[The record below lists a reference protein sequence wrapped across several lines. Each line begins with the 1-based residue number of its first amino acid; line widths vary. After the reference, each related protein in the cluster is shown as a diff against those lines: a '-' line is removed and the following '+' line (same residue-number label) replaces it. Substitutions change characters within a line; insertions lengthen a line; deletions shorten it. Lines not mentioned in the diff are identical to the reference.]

1 MRKSNWP
8 VSFSV
13 ATPRGVEREQKRP
26 GRPTREQAAEIA
38 DLVLDNARAVFCEQ
52 GITGASMDE
61 IAAASG
67 VTKHT
72 IYRRYP
78 SKVALV
84 DAVVERD
91 LAQLTATIA
100 EVVGDADPVSALR
113 ETAWR
118 YFRFSI
124 EPVNASFASFL
135 FAEAAYS
142 AEMRRNLARWNQLYL
157 APMIA
162 HVEAAQHMG
171 RIAKGPPEKLCLLL
185 ADLIGSAGRLLRI
198 GQEDIFAGDSAD
210 AFFAERWAIFLM
222 AANCARPG

>member
-1 MRKSNWP
+1 MEKE
-8 VSFSV
+8 
-13 ATPRGVEREQKRP
+13 PRRQ
-26 GRPTREQAAEIA
+26 GRPTREKAAEIA
-38 DLVLDNARAVFCEQ
+38 DRVLSNARAVFCEQ

-78 SKVALV
+78 SKLALV

-91 LAQLTATIA
+91 LKQLTEAIDA
-100 EVVGDADPVSALR
+100 VVRDSDPMTALR
-113 ETAWR
+113 ETALR

-124 EPVNASFASFL
+124 EPANACFASFL

-142 AEMRRNLARWNQLYL
+142 EEMRQNLKRWNELYL

-162 HVEAAQHMG
+162 HVEAAQRERRMVP
-171 RIAKGPPEKLCLLL
+171 GPARKWCLLL
-185 ADLIGSAGRLLRI
+185 ADLITGANRLHRI
-198 GQEDIFAGDSAD
+198 GEEDIFDGASPES
-210 AFFAERWAIFLM
+210 FFEERWAIFCR
-222 AANCARPG
+222 ATHFQDVC

>member
-1 MRKSNWP
+1 MQTEIR
-8 VSFSV
+8 
-13 ATPRGVEREQKRP
+13 R

-38 DLVLDNARAVFCEQ
+38 DRVLSNARAVFCEQ

-78 SKVALV
+78 SKLSLV

-91 LAQLTATIA
+91 LKQLTAAINA
-100 EVVGDADPVSALR
+100 VIRDSDPVTALR
-113 ETAWR
+113 ETALR

-124 EPVNASFASFL
+124 EPANACFASFL
-135 FAEAAYS
+135 LAEAAYS
-142 AEMRRNLARWNQLYL
+142 QEMRQNLARWNQLYL

-162 HVEAAQHMG
+162 HIEAAQREG
-171 RIAKGPPEKLCLLL
+171 RIASGPPRSICLLL
-185 ADLIGSAGRLLRI
+185 ADLISGANRLHRL
-198 GQEDIFAGDSAD
+198 GQDEIFAGEAAD
-210 AFFAERWAIFLM
+210 AFFEERWAIF
-222 AANCARPG
+222 AEVVGR

>member
-1 MRKSNWP
+1 MGK
-8 VSFSV
+8 
-13 ATPRGVEREQKRP
+13 EQKRL

-38 DLVLDNARAVFCEQ
+38 DLVLDNARAVFCEH

-78 SKVALV
+78 SKLALV

-142 AEMRRNLARWNQLYL
+142 SEMRDNLARWNQLYL

-162 HVEAAQHMG
+162 HVEAAQRMG
-171 RIAKGPPEKLCLLL
+171 RLVDEPPQKLCLLL

-198 GQEDIFAGDSAD
+198 GQDDIFAGNSAET
-210 AFFAERWAIFLM
+210 FFEERWVVFLL
-222 AANCARPG
+222 ATRPAT

>member
-1 MRKSNWP
+1 M
-8 VSFSV
+8 
-13 ATPRGVEREQKRP
+13 EREQKRP

-52 GITGASMDE
+52 GFTGASMDE

-78 SKVALV
+78 SKLALV

-100 EVVGDADPVSALR
+100 AVVGGADPVTALR

-118 YFRFSI
+118 YFSFSI
-124 EPVNASFASFL
+124 EPANASFTSFL

-142 AEMRRNLARWNQLYL
+142 SEMRENLARWNELYL
-157 APMIA
+157 APMVM
-162 HVEAAQHMG
+162 HVEAAQRIG
-171 RIAKGPPEKLCLLL
+171 RIAAGSSLRLCLLL

-198 GQEDIFAGDSAD
+198 GQEDIFVGKSAE
-210 AFFAERWAIFLM
+210 AFFEERWRIFL
-222 AANCARPG
+222 AAARAGLD